1 IESRTTCTGP
11 LLGVSLVGS
20 VRSGSRG
27 TKSLFVEPSLPGRS
41 PVFSG
46 VCTASEAQDLG
57 LSSSGRTRSD
67 RSLYGLFGEDLP
79 ILGEILGQDTISAK
93 TLVDDVQ
100 LARAMATHLHD

>member
-1 IESRTTCTGP
+1 M
-11 LLGVSLVGS
+11 GS

-67 RSLYGLFGEDLP
+67 RSDEEDTGPPVLPRLAQPGPQESIRCGQFRPLDGALQNAELMAQGEDF
-79 ILGEILGQDTISAK
+79 
-93 TLVDDVQ
+93 
-100 LARAMATHLHD
+100 